1 MPKISIVI
9 PAYNVGNYLQEC
21 LDSVRNQTFSD
32 IEAIVVND
40 ASPDNVGEVAAQA
53 AAQDARIRVVTNN
66 PNMGTHRTRMAGVE
80 NASGEYT
87 FFLDGDDALKPDMCE
102 QLAAE
107 IDKHPVDVLHFGL
120 TVVAANDLLENERQA
135 FETFNNTPTPD
146 STGEDIVRDI
156 FDESRGYKVDWRVT
170 QRLYKTS
177 LLKKAFAAMTRDRLG
192 RSQDGYECFVV
203 SAFAQSYHSCK
214 DCRGYIYY
222 YGRGISGTN
231 MINAAKYARYCGHF
245 KADFNAA
252 YEFADAQRSEML
264 HDCAQGFQRKATE
277 ILANDW
283 KVRVPEEEKAE
294 AAKQM
299 EAVFGPAITGRELYR
314 FVRDDAYALLSKS
327 QLLPTD
333 ANLSNWFGIANAIS
347 VPTDRVSAD
356 TIRFHEMKR
365 IAISHMHELTEKS
378 NNTEAFQNYDKQNIR
393 IFVTAHKNVDR
404 FDSDIMQPV
413 QVGPKNERFPWAFHD
428 DEGENIADLNPRYC
442 ELTTQ
447 YWAWKNINADY
458 YGFCHYRRYFDFSET
473 VHEENAFGEIM
484 DDYIDAKA
492 AKEYGLDDNNIAH
505 VVKQYDVITTPF
517 GDLDEIINKYGSPR
531 ALWEAAPLLHDDDLK
546 RCYQIL
552 CAMYPDY
559 RKDAQDFFN
568 GNKACF
574 CNMFIMKKEIFFD
587 YCSWM
592 FPILEEFDRNTDYS
606 TYSKEAL
613 RTPGHLSERLLNI
626 YLMHHKRIGSNWKFK
641 ELQCVHFTNPEPAEE
656 LEPLDVFDKPIV
668 PVVFAADDNYVPQ
681 LTTTVYSAMKNADP
695 SYFYDVVVLQRNI
708 AWDKQERLRDFFKQ
722 FPNMSLRFTNVEREL
737 SGHDLSTNNAHISIE
752 TYYRF
757 LIQKLLPFYDKVLY
771 LDSDIVINGDIAK
784 LYNTDLQGKLLG
796 AIRDI
801 DFLANLNVK
810 HGKRMGYAKNVL
822 KMKNPYDYFQAGVL
836 VLNTKA
842 MRERYTIR
850 QWLTYASNPAFIYN
864 DQDVLNAHCEGE
876 VLYLPWE
883 WNVVHDCG
891 GRVGNL
897 FVQAPNDIY
906 DAYMRSRNNPQIIH
920 YAGFQKPWT
929 DPDCDFASIY
939 WRYAR
944 ETPFYE
950 RLLKRVVKA
959 TAPKAPVIVTPAKP
973 PRAVGEDSP
982 IRKIID
988 PIMPIGS
995 RRRELLKSIGRT
1007 ARGRR

>member
-314 FVRDDAYALLSKS
+314 FVRDDAYALLSKG

-626 YLMHHKRIGSNWKFK
+626 YLMHHKRISSNWKFK

>member
-9 PAYNVGNYLQEC
+9 PAYNVGDYLQEC

-40 ASPDNVGEVAAQA
+40 ASPDNVGEIAAQA
-53 AAQDARIRVVTNN
+53 AAQDPRIRVITNN
-66 PNMGTHRTRMAGVE
+66 PNMGTHRTRMAGAE

-107 IDKHPVDVLHFGL
+107 IDKHPVDVLHYGL
-120 TVVAANDLLENERQA
+120 TVVAANELLEDERQA

-214 DCRGYIYY
+214 DCRGYVYY

-231 MINAAKYARYCGHF
+231 MINAAKYARYCDHF
-245 KADFNAA
+245 KADFDAA

-299 EAVFGPAITGRELYR
+299 EAIFGPAITGRELYR
-314 FVRDDAYALLSKS
+314 FVRDDAYALLSKG

-356 TIRFHEMKR
+356 TIRFHEIKR

-587 YCSWM
+587 YCEWM

-656 LEPLDVFDKPIV
+656 LKPLDVFDKPIV
-668 PVVFAADDNYVPQ
+668 PVVFAADDNYVSQ

>member
-120 TVVAANDLLENERQA
+120 TVVATNDLLENERQA

-314 FVRDDAYALLSKS
+314 FVRDDAYALLSKG

-505 VVKQYDVITTPF
+505 VVKQYDAITTPF

-626 YLMHHKRIGSNWKFK
+626 YLMHHKRISSNWKFK

>member
-120 TVVAANDLLENERQA
+120 TVVATNDLLENERQA

-314 FVRDDAYALLSKS
+314 FVRDDAYALLSKG

-347 VPTDRVSAD
+347 VSTDRVSAD

-810 HGKRMGYAKNVL
+810 HSKRMGYAKNVL

-973 PRAVGEDSP
+973 PRAVGEDNP

>member
-120 TVVAANDLLENERQA
+120 TVVATNDLLENERQA

-314 FVRDDAYALLSKS
+314 FVRDDAYALLSKG

-347 VPTDRVSAD
+347 VSTDRVSAD

-668 PVVFAADDNYVPQ
+668 PVVFASDDNYVPQ

-973 PRAVGEDSP
+973 PRAVGEDNP